1 MSTQPDLKPSLQASS
16 NLEKRSYK
24 RAIALICYDRKDYFE
39 RVLDSISRQ
48 SIGGASIFD
57 QYDFYIFQD
66 GVSDFADANQEGH
79 SAISGIARNHQN
91 IKQFFLQEKNLGVAK
106 HFAFVEECLFND
118 LQYDFV
124 VFCEEDMVLG
134 DAYMASLHAMA
145 EQFIDD
151 ERIAMVSAYSTAY
164 TQPREKQLACLQE
177 YLPMGHSWGY
187 GLYRRAWNAI
197 QPILKTYIELL
208 GDSPY
213 KQRNHTAIQFW
224 LRQYGFKAN
233 ATSQDYIKASA
244 IVAMGYLR
252 ISSYPNY
259 SLYIGERGIHFNPQS
274 YAKHRY
280 KDTIILDVP
289 IAKALPIDENQYQQL
304 WKSMAHQCLSE
315 PNEFSSDDFKS
326 LMRRGLPKH
335 NFPPNLLTST
345 ATAEDIVALYK
356 LFFNRFPE
364 NQGQIDERLGMSM
377 HQLLINCLNS
387 EEFFTKHQYWPVI
400 VSLAQKI
407 MQKIES
413 EKKPEGSAKTN
424 T

>member
-1 MSTQPDLKPSLQASS
+1 MSIQVDPTSPPQGGLNQGERP
-16 NLEKRSYK
+16 YK
-24 RAIALICYDRKDYFE
+24 RAIALITYDRKDYFE
-39 RVLDSISRQ
+39 KVLQSISSQ
-48 SIGGASIFD
+48 SIYGASIFN

-66 GVSDFADANQEGH
+66 GISDFADVNQEGH
-79 SAISGIARNHQN
+79 SAISWIARNHQN

-134 DAYMASLHAMA
+134 DAYMASLHTMA

-151 ERIAMVSAYSTAY
+151 ERIAMVSAYSMAY
-164 TQPREKQLACLQE
+164 TEPREKQLARLQE

-197 QPILKTYIELL
+197 QPILKIYIELL
-208 GDSPY
+208 GESPY
-213 KQRNHTAIQFW
+213 KQRNHAAIQFW

-259 SLYIGERGIHFNPQS
+259 SFYIGERGVHFNPQL

-280 KDTIILDVP
+280 EDTIIFDEP

-304 WKSMAHQCLSE
+304 WKSMANQCLIE

-326 LMRRGLPKH
+326 LMRRGPPKH
-335 NFPPNLLTST
+335 NFPANLLTST

-364 NQGQIDERLGMSM
+364 NQGQIDARIGVSLE
-377 HQLLINCLNS
+377 QLLVNCLNS
-387 EEFFTKHQYWPVI
+387 EEFFNKDQYWPVI

-413 EKKPEGSAKTN
+413 EKKSEGNAKN
-424 T
+424 